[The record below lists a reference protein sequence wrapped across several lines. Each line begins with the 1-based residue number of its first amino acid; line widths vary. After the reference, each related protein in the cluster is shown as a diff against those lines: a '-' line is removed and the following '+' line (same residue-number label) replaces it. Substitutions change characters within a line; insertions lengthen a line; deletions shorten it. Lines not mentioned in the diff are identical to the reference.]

1 MGIFESINQVLGK
14 GLIKDFDDIENQQVR
29 IRYGFV
35 AGWMSII
42 VITSLFIV
50 EIVLGW
56 LAGSISLLAYAF
68 HLLSHLVNSIILV
81 VSFWV
86 MSRPAT
92 AKTPY
97 GHGRMEYVAP
107 LIMSVFL
114 FVSGIQ
120 LAESAIHQVL
130 EPHSIHYWSTLLW
143 ILIVAILIKEWA
155 GQFVRFLGKRVE
167 SHTIQTNAFH
177 HRIDSILNL
186 TVLVGL
192 IAGHQFHRPELDGYV
207 GLLVSIWLLHLGYDH
222 GREAIIPLLGKAPSK
237 KVLQEIRE
245 TAKTVKGV
253 QDVHEIIVHDYGSR
267 YFITLHVEV
276 SEKLNPATMHGIM
289 EHCEVKLQNK
299 YGGEVICHTDPRLEP
314 SPEVQAIEEQFR
326 KIVEQFPRIAS
337 YHSFRVIAESTKKI
351 IVAADI
357 NAAEDVPEAEFDEI
371 SEELEKQVIAE
382 IPNLAYCSFNVT
394 PKYAY

>member
-1 MGIFESINQVLGK
+1 MGLFESINQALGK
-14 GLIKDFDDIENQQVR
+14 RLIKDFDNRENQQVR
-29 IRYGFV
+29 IRYGIV
-35 AGWMSII
+35 AGWLSIV
-42 VITSLFIV
+42 VISSLFIV
-50 EIVLGW
+50 EMVLGW

-97 GHGRMEYVAP
+97 GHGRMEYIAP

-120 LAESAIHQVL
+120 LAESAIHQIL
-130 EPHSIHYWSTLLW
+130 EPHTIHYWSTLPW
-143 ILIVAILIKEWA
+143 ILIAAIFIKEWA
-155 GQFVRFLGKRVE
+155 GQFVRFLGKRIE

-192 IAGHQFHRPELDGYV
+192 IAGHQFNRPELDGYV
-207 GLLVSIWLLHLGYDH
+207 GLLVSLWLLHHGYDH
-222 GREAIIPLLGKAPSK
+222 GREAIIPLLGKTPSK
-237 KVLQEIRE
+237 KMLQEIRE

-276 SEKLNPATMHGIM
+276 SENHNPATMHGII
-289 EHCEVKLQNK
+289 EHCESKLQK
-299 YGGEVICHTDPRLEP
+299 RYRGEVICHTDPRLEP
-314 SPEVQAIEEQFR
+314 SPVVQAIEEQFR
-326 KIVEQFPRIAS
+326 KIVEQNPRITS
-337 YHSFRVIAESTKKI
+337 YHSFRVIAESSEKI
-351 IVAADI
+351 IIASDI
-357 NAAEDVPEAEFDEI
+357 NAADDVSEAEFEEVT
-371 SEELEKQVIAE
+371 EELENHVKAT
-382 IPNLAYCSFNVT
+382 IPNVAYCSFYVT